1 MSEKLIFI
9 IHSLN
14 MTEDSIQFEN
24 QIHQKCYIP
33 GRDTNQNQHGD
44 DILKDNFKAMKDS
57 DENVFCLWDGESYG
71 SLFDMGMAYALGKR
85 IIPISYVSNDKHWKR
100 FFKQKVEDGDSIKFE
115 EGKVNEKN

>member
-1 MSEKLIFI
+1 MIFI

-14 MTEDSIQFEN
+14 MTEAAIEFEN
-24 QIHQKCYIP
+24 RVHQKCYIP

-44 DILKDNFKAMKDS
+44 DILRDNLKAMKNS

-85 IIPISYVSNDKHWKR
+85 IIPIAYVSTDKHWKR
-100 FFKQKVEDGDSIKFE
+100 FFKQKIDDGDSIKFE
-115 EGKVNEKN
+115 DKNDNKK